1 MRLDTGSK
9 LFFFLVILLSNV
21 VFMSYWAYKMYE
33 EIKNTM
39 RTNMKQVYLYVCLCG
54 NKKRL
59 EDEVTKRAIQDE
71 NDILKEEFDRR
82 KLLTHLLIT

>member
-1 MRLDTGSK
+1 M
-9 LFFFLVILLSNV
+9 FFFIIILLCNIL
-21 VFMSYWAYKMYE
+21 FLAFWGYKMIE

-39 RTNMKQVYLYVCLCG
+39 RTKMGKIYMYIFLWG

-59 EDEVTKRAIQDE
+59 EEERIRRAIQDE

-82 KLLTHLLIT
+82 IKLL